1 MVKGGGREVAK
12 AAGEWREEERKWN
25 RGGAKE

>member
-1 MVKGGGREVAK
+1 MVKGGGREVVK
-12 AAGEWREEERKWN
+12 AAYEWREEERKWN

>member
-1 MVKGGGREVAK
+1 MVKGGGMKVAR
-12 AAGEWREEERKWN
+12 AAGEWREEEKKWN